1 MDSYLSLLQW
11 IKDARE
17 MGRQDIS
24 IVVCGNKSDLKE
36 NRIIQFVEASKFC
49 QENNVNFL
57 ETSAITGDNINEAF
71 MIISKQIIE

>member
-36 NRIIQFVEASKFC
+36 NRII
-49 QENNVNFL
+49 
-57 ETSAITGDNINEAF
+57 
-71 MIISKQIIE
+71 